1 MLSFFMSGYLVISP
15 SINLLSQ
22 RLLPTKYLPSHRI
35 VILKPRIQIPNNL
48 LPLPSLSI
56 LLSILLL
63 IIQFSRLT
71 LHRPALYIPP
81 ILHNRTLS
89 QPPQILQI
97 PKIIPPKCPTSLQN
111 RTPKRT
117 KPPSHLTAN
126 PQHRLITSKS
136 QIPP

>member
-48 LPLPSLSI
+48 LPLLSLST
-56 LLSILLL
+56 LL
-63 IIQFSRLT
+63 IIQLSRLT

-97 PKIIPPKCPTSLQN
+97 PKIIPPKRPTSLQN